1 MKKVVMLLCLF
12 LFTVSVMLTRASPAV
27 GVTPT
32 LIGRGTFD
40 PFKPKSDPHSL
51 VDFQAKS
58 KSPMDIVVR
67 THDYSAGG
75 FHWLAYPSRPVFI
88 TVLEGTVTFYEDH
101 DPTCT
106 PTIVSAGQ
114 DMWTPE
120 WAYRR
125 NETSQPAKD
134 VSVILAPV
142 GLPFRGELAAPVLP
156 AHSRIARSQHPGI
169 QVTLG

>member
-40 PFKPKSDPHSL
+40 PFKLKSDPHSL

-67 THDYSAGG
+67 THDYSAGDRLVG
-75 FHWLAYPSRPVFI
+75 IPIPGRCSSPSSRGRSPSTSTMTDVYADNRVCRSGICGHRRWAYRAQRNQ
-88 TVLEGTVTFYEDH
+88 
-101 DPTCT
+101 
-106 PTIVSAGQ
+106 SAGQ
-114 DMWTPE
+114 GRIRDLGPCG
-120 WAYRR
+120 
-125 NETSQPAKD
+125 TSVP
-134 VSVILAPV
+134 
-142 GLPFRGELAAPVLP
+142 R
-156 AHSRIARSQHPGI
+156 
-169 QVTLG
+169 

>member
-12 LFTVSVMLTRASPAV
+12 VFTLSVLTGASPAV

-32 LIGRGTFD
+32 LIGRGTYD
-40 PFKPKSDPHSL
+40 PFKLKSDPHSL

-75 FHWLAYPSRPVFI
+75 STGWHTHPGPVFI
-88 TVLEGTVTFYEDH
+88 TVLEGRSPSTSTMTRRVRRKSCL
-101 DPTCT
+101 P
-106 PTIVSAGQ
+106 VR

-120 WAYRR
+120 AGILD
-125 NETSQPAKD
+125 ETRP
-134 VSVILAPV
+134 VSRPRTY
-142 GLPFRGELAAPVLP
+142 P
-156 AHSRIARSQHPGI
+156 
-169 QVTLG
+169 

>member
-12 LFTVSVMLTRASPAV
+12 LFTLSVMLTRASPAV

-32 LIGRGTFD
+32 LIGRGTYD
-40 PFKPKSDPHSL
+40 PFKLKSDPQSL

-75 FHWLAYPSRPVFI
+75 STGWHTHPGPVFI
-88 TVLEGTVTFYEDH
+88 TVLEGTVTFYGPMTRRVH
-101 DPTCT
+101 RQSCLP
-106 PTIVSAGQ
+106 VR

-120 WAYRR
+120 VGISGA
-125 NETSQPAKD
+125 TKP
-134 VSVILAPV
+134 VSRPRTY
-142 GLPFRGELAAPVLP
+142 P
-156 AHSRIARSQHPGI
+156 
-169 QVTLG
+169 